1 MNTEHWETEL
11 NQENLEEF
19 ADLLTGLER
28 IEYQNHPSEEILRA
42 YIAHRL
48 PESPGAGRVGASFRD
63 EQAFEQFLHGRPS
76 RWTRSDVSM
85 HVLTCMTC
93 QQHVEQLRA
102 RRWQLLGSARQQQPK
117 EEWSWRRRFAL
128 GALAGAAA
136 AAVLIAL
143 WLWPSS
149 TSNPVCWIEE
159 QCWQQVIR
167 ESSSK
172 GSILMSYRQPGRF

>member
-1 MNTEHWETEL
+1 MNTEYSENEL
-11 NQENLEEF
+11 TRENLAEF

-28 IEYQNHPSEEILRA
+28 IGYKNHPSEEILRA

-48 PESPGAGRVGASFRD
+48 PEAPEAGRVAATFRD
-63 EQAFEQFLHGRPS
+63 AQAFQKFLSGRVS

-85 HVLTCMTC
+85 HVLTCTIC

-102 RRWQLLGSARQQQPK
+102 SRWQLLSSARQRQLT
-117 EEWSWRRRFAL
+117 EWSWRRRFAL
-128 GALAGAAA
+128 GALASAAA

-143 WLWPSS
+143 WLWPPS
-149 TSNPVCWIEE
+149 TPNPTCWIEE

-172 GSILMSYRQPGRF
+172 GSILMAYRQPGRF